1 MKLFKRP
8 TPRDMQLKLVRE
20 AEENLVAAE
29 AMLEYYQHS
38 VALYRARIERLRE
51 MEKDD
56 ALIDGLAVAPDEATV
71 KGETL

>member
-20 AEENLVAAE
+20 TEENLVAAE

-38 VALYRARIERLRE
+38 VALYRARIERLR
-51 MEKDD
+51 
-56 ALIDGLAVAPDEATV
+56 ALTAKSVDFGTRAVD
-71 KGETL
+71 